1 MERNVLILPSNK
13 HPSLILGSC
22 LNPHYYTKH
31 STTRKEKKK
40 ISRRFEEK
48 WASHSS
54 CETIIQEAW
63 STKVGRGSPMVVL
76 FERIKKCRFALVEW
90 SRVAFGSSKTLLKE
104 KQHRL
109 EELCS
114 QNNFEFLDEI
124 KEVKADINNI
134 LHQDEIFWRK

>member
-1 MERNVLILPSNK
+1 
-13 HPSLILGSC
+13 
-22 LNPHYYTKH
+22 
-31 STTRKEKKK
+31 
-40 ISRRFEEK
+40 
-48 WASHSS
+48 
-54 CETIIQEAW
+54 
-63 STKVGRGSPMVVL
+63 MVVL

-90 SRVAFGSSKTLLKE
+90 SRVAFGSSKTLLEE